1 VLSLAGDILVKTEK
15 EITDII
21 ESNKTKRIY
30 VNNIINVHF
39 LYWTITFNEKNNP
52 IFINDVY
59 QLDNELAKKLTY
71 KL

>member
-1 VLSLAGDILVKTEK
+1 MSKAQVKDFVLLMFWGTLGCL
-15 EITDII
+15 
-21 ESNKTKRIY
+21 
-30 VNNIINVHF
+30 F